1 MPKPYPMFL
10 SGLLILVLS
19 GGGSALAKPNT
30 EGQPLSQPSTVVTQK
45 PIAPPK
51 PLLSLRV
58 SSNPNLLLGNPSN
71 ATSNINNPDNYL
83 MEKSQFVLSY
93 NNSKHIPNWVS
104 WQLNSSWLGNAER
117 QNYFLPD
124 DSLPKDW
131 YHVKPNDYIGSG
143 YDRGHMIPSADR
155 TRNITDN
162 SATFLMTDMI
172 PQSPDNNQGPWA
184 DLENYSR
191 ELAKEGKELY
201 IISGGLGSKGT
212 IGKKAKITIP
222 AKTWK
227 VIVVLDK
234 PGLGL
239 KGITANT
246 RTIAIEMPND
256 QGIRAKNWKSFRVSV
271 KQVEKDTGLDFLSNV
286 SPNIQNAIESKVDTN

>member
-19 GGGSALAKPNT
+19 GGGCTPAKPNT
-30 EGQPLSQPSTVVTQK
+30 EAQPFSQPSTVVTQK
-45 PIAPPK
+45 PIAAPK
-51 PLLSLRV
+51 PLASLPV
-58 SSNPNLLLGNPSN
+58 SSNANLLLGNPSH
-71 ATSNINNPDNYL
+71 ATSNINNSDDYL
-83 MEKSQFVLSY
+83 MDKSQFIVSY

-104 WQLNSSWLGNAER
+104 WQLNSSWFGNAER
-117 QNYFLPD
+117 QNNFRPD

-246 RTIAIEMPND
+246 RTMP
-256 QGIRAKNWKSFRVSV
+256 AKLAAAQRPSRSKCLTI
-271 KQVEKDTGLDFLSNV
+271 KGLGLK
-286 SPNIQNAIESKVDTN
+286 IGKVFGYL

>member
-19 GGGSALAKPNT
+19 AGGCPLAKPNT
-30 EGQPLSQPSTVVTQK
+30 EAQPLSQPSTVVSQK

-51 PLLSLRV
+51 PLPSLRV
-58 SSNPNLLLGNPSN
+58 TSNPNLLLGNPSN
-71 ATSNINNPDNYL
+71 ATSNINNPDNSL

-104 WQLNSSWLGNAER
+104 WQLNSSWFGNADR
-117 QNYFLPD
+117 QNNFRPD
-124 DSLPKDW
+124 DSLPQKW
-131 YHVKPNDYIGSG
+131 YHVKPNDYSRSG
-143 YDRGHMIPSADR
+143 YDRGHTIPSADR
-155 TRNITDN
+155 TDNITDN
-162 SATFLMTDMI
+162 SATFLMTNMI
-172 PQSPDNNQGPWA
+172 PQSPDNNRGPWA

-201 IISGGLGSKGT
+201 IISGGLGSKAT
-212 IGKKAKITIP
+212 IGKKVKITVP

-246 RTIAIEMPND
+246 RTIAMPPAS
-256 QGIRAKNWKSFRVSV
+256 RFAASKCLTSK
-271 KQVEKDTGLDFLSNV
+271 GLGLK
-286 SPNIQNAIESKVDTN
+286 IGKVFGYL

>member
-1 MPKPYPMFL
+1 MQKPYPSFL

-19 GGGSALAKPNT
+19 GGCTPAKPTT
-30 EGQPLSQPSTVVTQK
+30 EAKPTNKPSVVTEK
-45 PIAPPK
+45 PISPPK
-51 PLLSLRV
+51 PV
-58 SSNPNLLLGNPSN
+58 SSRTITSNPNLLLGNPSDG
-71 ATSNINNPDNYL
+71 TSDINNKDNYL
-83 MEKSQFVLSY
+83 MVKKQFVLSY

-104 WQLNSSWLGNAER
+104 WQLNKSWLGNAER
-117 QNYFLPD
+117 QNDFRPD

-131 YHVKPNDYIGSG
+131 YHVKPSDYTKSG
-143 YDRGHMIPSADR
+143 YDKGHMIPSADR
-155 TRNITDN
+155 TDNTTDN
-162 SATFLMTDMI
+162 SATFLMTGMI

-184 DLENYSR
+184 DLEKYSR
-191 ELAKEGKELY
+191 ELVKSGKELY

-212 IGKKAKITIP
+212 IGKKEKITIP

-246 RTIAIEMPND
+246 RTIAIEIPNE
-256 QGIRAKNWKSFRVSV
+256 QGIKGKDWKSFRVSV
-271 KQVEKDTGLDFLSNV
+271 KQVENDTGFHFLSNV
-286 SPNIQNAIESKVDTN
+286 SPNILNAIKSKVDTN

>member
-1 MPKPYPMFL
+1 MQKRYPWFL

-19 GGGSALAKPNT
+19 GGCTPAKPTT
-30 EGQPLSQPSTVVTQK
+30 EAQPTNQPSVATQK
-45 PIAPPK
+45 QIAPPK
-51 PLLSLRV
+51 PV
-58 SSNPNLLLGNPSN
+58 SAGTVTSNPNLLLGNPSN
-71 ATSNINNPDNYL
+71 ATSNINNSDNYL
-83 MEKSQFVLSY
+83 MEKHQFVLSY

-104 WQLNSSWLGNAER
+104 WQLNKSWLGNAER
-117 QNYFLPD
+117 QNNFRPD

-131 YHVKPNDYIGSG
+131 YHVKPSDYSGSG
-143 YDRGHMIPSADR
+143 YDKGHMIPSADR
-155 TRNITDN
+155 TDNTTDN

-184 DLENYSR
+184 ELENYSR
-191 ELAKEGKELY
+191 ELVKSGKELY

-212 IGKKAKITIP
+212 IGKKVKITIP

-256 QGIRAKNWKSFRVSV
+256 QGIRAKTWKTFRVSV
-271 KQVEKDTGLDFLSNV
+271 KQVEKDTGFHFLSNV